1 MIGTGVQDMQTRFDR
16 LAAHWVYGGALA
28 APVLLALG
36 PVLPLDPVLAGLWLA
51 LPVYMLHQYEEH
63 DDDRFRRFVNGLMA
77 GRRGLSRA
85 DVFWINIVGVWAL
98 LVVTLWL
105 AVRVDPGWG
114 SIATWLLGLNG
125 LIHLGQ
131 GIGLRRYN
139 PGLGTAVL
147 VFLPLAVWL
156 FLHVPASLVQQVT
169 GFAIVLALHGAILA
183 RARHPGPTRS

>member
-1 MIGTGVQDMQTRFDR
+1 MDGAGIHTPTRFDR
-16 LAAHWVYGGALA
+16 LADHWVYGGALA
-28 APVLLALG
+28 APVLLALV
-36 PVLPLDPVLAGLWLA
+36 PVLHLDPVLTGLYLA

-63 DDDRFRRFVNGLMA
+63 DDDRFRRFVNGLLA

-105 AVRVDPGWG
+105 AAGVDPGWG

-131 GIGLRRYN
+131 GIGLQRYN

-147 VFLPLAVWL
+147 VFLPLSVWL
-156 FLHVPASLVQQVT
+156 VLHVPASALQQVV
-169 GFAIVLALHGAILA
+169 GFALVLALHGAILL
-183 RARHPGPTRS
+183 RARKPGPTAP